1 MVQKITG
8 WIEMR
13 IKASKGFRVIVQH
26 GEILQ
31 EGNFFNENLRSA
43 LQEFH
48 FISDGK
54 ESVVHPHFTFYGFR
68 YAKLKKWDGPV
79 NIEDFV
85 GCLVY
90 SDLEIIGNLK
100 T

>member
-1 MVQKITG
+1 MTKNGLKERIKPTKIINTPKGEIVIDMGQNITG

-13 IKASKGFRVIVQH
+13 IKASKDFKVIVQH

-31 EGNFFNENLRSA
+31 EGNFFKENLRSA

-54 ESVVHPHFTFYGFR
+54 ESVVHPHFTFYG
-68 YAKLKKWDGPV
+68 LKNGM
-79 NIEDFV
+79 
-85 GCLVY
+85 
-90 SDLEIIGNLK
+90 DL
-100 T
+100 